1 MTRTDTPR
9 SPSLPPTTDVAV
21 VVGNPRPSSRTL
33 QAAVLVARE
42 LAGRD
47 PGLVVD
53 LADLGTRLLA
63 PTDPEVSRLVAEVGD
78 ADLVVVASPTYKAT
92 YTGLLKLFLDGY
104 GPAPLA
110 GTLAV
115 PLMVGAAPQHALA
128 VDVHLTPLLLELGA
142 RCPARGLYVLESELG
157 DFSTRAATIAAGIL

>member
-1 MTRTDTPR
+1 VTKV
-9 SPSLPPTTDVAV
+9 VA
-21 VVGNPRPSSRTL
+21 VVGNPKPASRTHGAAL
-33 QAAVLVARE
+33 QLRDALAAR
-42 LAGRD
+42 AGD
-47 PGLVVD
+47 GASTGLVD
-53 LADLGTRLLA
+53 LAELA
-63 PTDPEVSRLVAEVGD
+63 PQLLDSESAARAAALEEAAA
-78 ADLVVVASPTYKAT
+78 ADVLVVASPTYKAT

-142 RCPARGLYVLESELG
+142 RCPARGVYVLESELG